1 MHLKALP
8 MQELIKTVGDQWKSS
23 GILKES
29 EGIFIEVRNYFIIL
43 KKIYQL
49 TLHLIIII
57 IVFCIQDAY
66 KLLEGGIDVIT
77 DAEKL
82 LSDLL
87 SYPFHDTLSRYKI
100 K

>member
-1 MHLKALP
+1 MSKL
-8 MQELIKTVGDQWKSS
+8 G
-23 GILKES
+23 
-29 EGIFIEVRNYFIIL
+29 
-43 KKIYQL
+43 
-49 TLHLIIII
+49 LHLQF
-57 IVFCIQDAY
+57 IVFWIQDAY